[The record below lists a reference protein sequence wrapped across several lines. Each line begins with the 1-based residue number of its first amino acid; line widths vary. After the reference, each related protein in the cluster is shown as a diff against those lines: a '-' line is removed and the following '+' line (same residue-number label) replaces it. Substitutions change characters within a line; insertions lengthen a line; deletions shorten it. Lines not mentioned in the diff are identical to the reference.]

1 MTTLNSFQVL
11 TLFTKNS
18 ILDVAGVL
26 DLLISIKVAIK
37 HANKIGR
44 DNVNAVLVAGTHVT
58 WSTYFSNKIGEVLF
72 TCLPD
77 NNFTQNLR
85 NLQKRDKKEILFTE
99 NWIREK
105 SQILLAAWS
114 NEKGCNTGFYLLK
127 CRLACFYKICK
138 KLSQTFFCHD
148 DNIHC
153 SNFRMFT
160 LRNYEEAITCV
171 FLHARD
177 MR

>member
-18 ILDVAGVL
+18 TLDVAGVL

-58 WSTYFSNKIGEVLF
+58 WSTYFSNKISKVLF

-85 NLQKRDKKEILFTE
+85 NLQKRDKKEISYIE

-105 SQILLAAWS
+105 
-114 NEKGCNTGFYLLK
+114 
-127 CRLACFYKICK
+127 
-138 KLSQTFFCHD
+138 
-148 DNIHC
+148 IHI
-153 SNFRMFT
+153 S
-160 LRNYEEAITCV
+160 
-171 FLHARD
+171 
-177 MR
+177 

>member
-18 ILDVAGVL
+18 IVDVAGVL

-37 HANKIGR
+37 YANGIGR
-44 DNVNAVLVAGTHVT
+44 DNVNDVLVAGTHVT
-58 WSTYFSNKIGEVLF
+58 WSTYFSNKISKVLF

-85 NLQKRDKKEILFTE
+85 NLQKRDKKEISYIE

-105 SQILLAAWS
+105 
-114 NEKGCNTGFYLLK
+114 
-127 CRLACFYKICK
+127 
-138 KLSQTFFCHD
+138 
-148 DNIHC
+148 IHI
-153 SNFRMFT
+153 S
-160 LRNYEEAITCV
+160 
-171 FLHARD
+171 
-177 MR
+177 

>member
-58 WSTYFSNKIGEVLF
+58 
-72 TCLPD
+72 
-77 NNFTQNLR
+77 
-85 NLQKRDKKEILFTE
+85 
-99 NWIREK
+99 
-105 SQILLAAWS
+105 
-114 NEKGCNTGFYLLK
+114 
-127 CRLACFYKICK
+127 
-138 KLSQTFFCHD
+138 
-148 DNIHC
+148 
-153 SNFRMFT
+153 
-160 LRNYEEAITCV
+160 
-171 FLHARD
+171 
-177 MR
+177 

>member
-18 ILDVAGVL
+18 TLDVAGVL

-37 HANKIGR
+37 YANGIGR
-44 DNVNAVLVAGTHVT
+44 DNVNDVLVAGTHVT
-58 WSTYFSNKIGEVLF
+58 WSTYFSNKISKVLF

-85 NLQKRDKKEILFTE
+85 NLQKRDKKEILYIE

-105 SQILLAAWS
+105 SHIP
-114 NEKGCNTGFYLLK
+114 
-127 CRLACFYKICK
+127 
-138 KLSQTFFCHD
+138 
-148 DNIHC
+148 
-153 SNFRMFT
+153 
-160 LRNYEEAITCV
+160 
-171 FLHARD
+171 
-177 MR
+177 

>member
-18 ILDVAGVL
+18 TLDVAGVL

-37 HANKIGR
+37 YANGIGR
-44 DNVNAVLVAGTHVT
+44 DNVNDVLVAGTHVT
-58 WSTYFSNKIGEVLF
+58 WSTYFSNKISKVLF

-85 NLQKRDKKEILFTE
+85 NLQKRDKKEISYIE

-105 SQILLAAWS
+105 
-114 NEKGCNTGFYLLK
+114 
-127 CRLACFYKICK
+127 
-138 KLSQTFFCHD
+138 
-148 DNIHC
+148 IHI
-153 SNFRMFT
+153 S
-160 LRNYEEAITCV
+160 
-171 FLHARD
+171 
-177 MR
+177 